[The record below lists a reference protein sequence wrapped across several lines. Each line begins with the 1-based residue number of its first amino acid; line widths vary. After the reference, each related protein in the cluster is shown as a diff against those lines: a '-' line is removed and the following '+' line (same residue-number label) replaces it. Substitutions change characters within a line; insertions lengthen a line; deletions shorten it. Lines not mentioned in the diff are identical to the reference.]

1 MQEALTLW
9 HEHRD
14 GHELDFKAEAEALHA
29 ELTDLRRGR
38 TVATA
43 LRSGHERLATKSAP
57 KVATTPLYQGPPM
70 HQIRAFLGISML
82 AGMVISLLLAGC
94 GTRPGRVHALESP
107 VEPEGQVR
115 LSWERPT
122 IKADG
127 TPLADLVG
135 YTLYY
140 GLTSQTY
147 DFLKTVGSQTTY
159 AVSGLEPG
167 RTYYFAVTARDAS
180 GHESHAS
187 EEVRVT
193 APSLISPLPML
204 TQEPLTRGRA
214 SEFRVLGVHA
224 GELVSFLFSLAGEGA
239 GPCSPQLG
247 GLCVDLVD
255 PSIFGEAPADT
266 SGTARLTRSISADV
280 PAGHAI
286 TIQAV
291 IPRGPGGAHSVKTNA
306 MTAIVQESP

>member
-1 MQEALTLW
+1 
-9 HEHRD
+9 
-14 GHELDFKAEAEALHA
+14 
-29 ELTDLRRGR
+29 
-38 TVATA
+38 
-43 LRSGHERLATKSAP
+43 
-57 KVATTPLYQGPPM
+57 M
-70 HQIRAFLGISML
+70 HQVGAFLGNSML

-94 GTRPGRVHALESP
+94 GMPPARLHAPESP
-107 VEPEGQVR
+107 VEPEGQVQ

-127 TPLADLVG
+127 TPLADLAG

-147 DFLKTVGSQTTY
+147 DFLKTVGPQTTY

-180 GHESHAS
+180 GQESHAS

-204 TQEPLTRGRA
+204 TQDPLTRGRA
-214 SEFRVLGVHA
+214 SELRVLGVHA
-224 GELVSFLFSLAGEGA
+224 GEVVSFLYSLAGEGA

-247 GLCVDLVD
+247 GLCVDLVE
-255 PSIFGEAPADT
+255 PSVFGEATAAT
-266 SGTARLTRSISADV
+266 SGTAQLTRSIPADT
-280 PAGHAI
+280 PAGRAI

-291 IPRGPGGAHSVKTNA
+291 IPRGPGGAHSVKTNVI
-306 MTAIVQESP
+306 TAIVQESR